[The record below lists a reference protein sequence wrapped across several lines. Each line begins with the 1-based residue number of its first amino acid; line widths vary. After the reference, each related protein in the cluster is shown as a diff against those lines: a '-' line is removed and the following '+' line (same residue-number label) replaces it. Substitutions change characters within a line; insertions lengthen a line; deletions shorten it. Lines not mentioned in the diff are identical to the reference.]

1 MARMTLLALL
11 RKTCPEL
18 DKDRAGALIS
28 CKNVY
33 VNGELCT
40 DPKQTFV
47 STGTVEIIYPKYVSR
62 GGLKLEKA
70 LEEFDFNTEGLVFLD
85 AGSSTGGFTDCLL
98 KHGAAFVHS
107 VDVGYNLLDFSLRND
122 SRVAVHEKT
131 NIMHVQDLDPQ
142 PDAAVADL
150 SFRSISGAARKV
162 LGLTKQKKMIA
173 LIKPQFEVSKGTEN
187 FDGVIRDHDLL
198 VSTMKS
204 VFRTLCDEGVGV
216 YGVCAS
222 PIRGAKGN
230 NEFLALLAPASPASM
245 TEEQFLE
252 PVEHCRFF

>member
-1 MARMTLLALL
+1 MALMTLLALL
-11 RKTCPEL
+11 RKAYPDL

-40 DPKQTFV
+40 DPKQSFP

-70 LEEFDFNTEGLVFLD
+70 LEEFDFPTQGLVFLD

-98 KHGAAFVHS
+98 KHGASFVHS
-107 VDVGYNLLDFSLRND
+107 VDVGYNLLDYSLRND
-122 SRVAVHEKT
+122 SRVGVHEKT
-131 NIMHVQDLDPQ
+131 NIMHVQNLDPV

-150 SFRSISGAARKV
+150 SFRSISGAAQKV
-162 LGLTKQKKMIA
+162 LGLTRQKRMIA
-173 LIKPQFEVSKGTEN
+173 LIKPQFEVPRGTGG
-187 FDGVIRDHDLL
+187 FDGVIKDHDLL
-198 VSTMKS
+198 LTTMKS
-204 VFRTLCDEGVGV
+204 VFRTLCEEEVGV
-216 YGVCAS
+216 FGICLS

-230 NEFLALLAPASPASM
+230 REFLALLAPYSKEAM
-245 TEEQFLE
+245 TEDQFLE